1 LAKRINK
8 GVIVSYF
15 PAKNNG
21 VAVYY
26 NYVLT
31 VNGKVSYFQSL
42 KGVLQAYFKVAPED
56 NLVHSDWINV
66 SEFLLENGNFSCV
79 IFNNGK
85 VDKKIVITY
94 VVSKA

>member
-1 LAKRINK
+1 M
-8 GVIVSYF
+8 SYF